1 MENIHFKVKCKYERC
16 SVYTMHPDYI
26 DKAEFNIFGVPER
39 DMTRVMFRITEKMSE
54 LGNCCDFT
62 LVKNN

>member
-1 MENIHFKVKCKYERC
+1 MENIHFKVKCKHERC

-26 DKAEFNIFGVPER
+26 DKSEWNIFGIPER
-39 DMTRVMFRITEKMSE
+39 DLTCVMCTITEKMYE
-54 LGNCCDFT
+54 LGNTCDFT